1 MNGPARAPL
10 ALGLVL
16 LAFSAASSAC
26 SPNRD
31 GSRAPASVAT
41 AATAATGK
49 WAPRDRAA
57 CEDICDASAAC
68 GDSAASCLTRCNE
81 WLIKRSRPGIAS
93 ATARCAVPRIDDAC
107 EQSAARGAARALVA
121 CVDEAGRQA
130 LSKDK
135 ETLLVAAR
143 AICDRGARCG
153 GGSST
158 DANQCVSRLLSAK
171 PAPRGLGIFGAIK
184 PELVSDFADCMET
197 SNCGPAGAA
206 CFGEML
212 GETTAPSDSDP
223 ATPEEKPSGPGE
235 PPPVEGGTKI

>member
-1 MNGPARAPL
+1 MNRPARAPL
-10 ALGLVL
+10 ALGLMF
-16 LAFSAASSAC
+16 LAFSASAAC
-26 SPNRD
+26 SPNR
-31 GSRAPASVAT
+31 SSNRVPAP
-41 AATAATGK
+41 AATAAQ
-49 WAPRDRAA
+49 APRDRAA

-93 ATARCAVPRIDDAC
+93 ATARCAVPRIDVAC
-107 EQSAARGAARALVA
+107 EQSTARGAARALVA

-130 LSKDK
+130 LSRDK

-158 DANQCVSRLLSAK
+158 EASQCVSRLLSAK

-184 PELVSDFADCMET
+184 PELVGDFASCMQT
-197 SNCGPAGAA
+197 SSCGPAGAE

-212 GETTAPSDSDP
+212 GETNAPDDDDGPS
-223 ATPEEKPSGPGE
+223 TPEEKPSTPSE
-235 PPPVEGGTKI
+235 PPVEGGTKI